1 MGVVIIRNPVA
12 GGAAHAARWP
22 AILAAFQAVFADLD
36 VHESRSGSDARRL
49 GLDLASAGVELI
61 IAAGGDGTISDVV
74 DGILSSARPQT
85 PIAFLPLGTG
95 SDFVR
100 NFDLPADPKA
110 LAERIAKAQ
119 PRAIDA
125 GRLISVASDGTEM
138 RRHFANIASVGISG
152 EIVERVNAPASRGL
166 LRGPTRFLVYS
177 LMAILSYKAYRF
189 EVLVDGVR
197 VHDGRLALAAIAN
210 GGWFGGGM
218 HVTPGADVTD
228 GLFEVAVM
236 REESILGLI
245 GLLRSLYTAGHV
257 GHPKLSFHRGRRVEV
272 RPGDPTRFPIE
283 VDGEMPIAG
292 AFTAEILP
300 GALTIR
306 T

>member
-12 GGAAHAARWP
+12 GGKAHAARWP
-22 AILAAFQAVFADLD
+22 ESLVAFQAVFSDLT
-36 VHESRSGSDARRL
+36 VHESRSGSHARQLGRDMADA
-49 GLDLASAGVELI
+49 GSEII

-74 DGILSSARPQT
+74 DGILSSTRPQT
-85 PIAFLPLGTG
+85 PLAFLPLGTG

-110 LAERIAKAQ
+110 LAERIAKAT

-125 GRLISVASDGTEM
+125 GRLISTGSDGVEVS
-138 RRHFANIASVGISG
+138 RHFANIASVGISG
-152 EIVERVNAPASRGL
+152 EIVERVNAPSAKGI
-166 LRGPTRFLVYS
+166 LRGPTRFLIYS
-177 LMAILSYKAYRF
+177 LIAILGYKPYRF
-189 EVLVDGVR
+189 EVLIDGVS
-197 VHDGRLALAAIAN
+197 VHDGRLALVAIAN

-218 HVTPGADVTD
+218 HVTPKADVAD
-228 GLFEVAVM
+228 GLFDVAVM
-236 REESILGLI
+236 REEGVFGLI

-257 GHPKLSFHRGRRVEV
+257 GHPKLSFHRGSRIEV
-272 RPGDPTRFPIE
+272 RPGDLERFPVE
-283 VDGEMPIAG
+283 VDGEMPLAG

-306 T
+306 I